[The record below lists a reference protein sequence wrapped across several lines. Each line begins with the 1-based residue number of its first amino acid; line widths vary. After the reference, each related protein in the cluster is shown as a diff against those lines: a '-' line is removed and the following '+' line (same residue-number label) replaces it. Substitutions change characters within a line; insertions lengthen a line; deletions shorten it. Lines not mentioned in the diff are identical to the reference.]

1 MIYVYCTFS
10 HAIFTVFRSSRTLAL
25 ETSFGFRQWLQ
36 TAFFFNS
43 ESSHF
48 KPVLI
53 STHQSLIMELLRE
66 YLQLYCMVCSVQRIP
81 SGQPSVVA
89 PGWPACWSGVCSLSA
104 SCPPTLSSRPSDEA
118 MFLYLL
124 HTPTIKFIF
133 SSCYPWFTDFNYACQ
148 FKLGL
153 YLRE

>member
-1 MIYVYCTFS
+1 MYTARSLMQYLQSSDLAEPWPLRRVL
-10 HAIFTVFRSSRTLAL
+10 VFDSDFKPRFL
-25 ETSFGFRQWLQ
+25 
-36 TAFFFNS
+36 NS

-133 SSCYPWFTDFNYACQ
+133 SSCYPVH
-148 FKLGL
+148 
-153 YLRE
+153 